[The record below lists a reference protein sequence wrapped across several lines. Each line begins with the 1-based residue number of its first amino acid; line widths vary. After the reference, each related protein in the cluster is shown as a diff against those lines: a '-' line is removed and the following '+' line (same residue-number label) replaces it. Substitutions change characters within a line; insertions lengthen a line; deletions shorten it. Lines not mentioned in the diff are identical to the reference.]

1 MDPVNGPARVKILLD
16 KFAEMRRCEVRY
28 EGLNLEDA
36 SIVMV
41 AYGSASRSALSAM
54 KIARQEGIR
63 VGLFR
68 PITLF
73 PFPEKPLMELAG
85 RVDNF
90 LVAELSSG
98 QLIEDVKLAVGRE
111 KKVTL
116 VNRYG
121 GVPLSAEEILEAIRN
136 IRNSKY

>member
-1 MDPVNGPARVKILLD
+1 MDPVNGPARVKVLLD
-16 KFAEMRRCEVRY
+16 KYEEMRRSEVRY

-36 SIVMV
+36 STVIV
-41 AYGSASRSALSAM
+41 AYGTSSRSSISAM
-54 KIARQEGIR
+54 NSARQEGIK

-73 PFPEKPLMELAG
+73 PFPEIPLAEVAG
-85 RVDNF
+85 KTESF
-90 LVAELSSG
+90 LVAEMSAG

-111 KKVTL
+111 KNVSL

-121 GVPLSAEEILEAIRN
+121 GVPLTSDDILEAIR
-136 IRNSKY
+136 KLAK